1 MMNHIYVVKSS
12 SVKLRILVK
21 NSGRISQ
28 RLALALVSAPK
39 MASGARSSF
48 GYGLDHI
55 KALVTFGFTFVTP
68 KSSS

>member
-39 MASGARSSF
+39 N
-48 GYGLDHI
+48 
-55 KALVTFGFTFVTP
+55 GFWC
-68 KSSS
+68 